1 MTKHNKPLACSALS
15 DNHSDDRTLV
25 HYGAPAPALLCG
37 FHATYLAPR
46 DYDTMRAGGTL
57 PTYAHT
63 GFEAGAL

>member
-1 MTKHNKPLACSALS
+1 MNKPLACGALS

-37 FHATYLAPR
+37 FHATYLASS
-46 DYDTMRAGGTL
+46 DYGTMRAGGTL
-57 PTYAHT
+57 PTYVHT